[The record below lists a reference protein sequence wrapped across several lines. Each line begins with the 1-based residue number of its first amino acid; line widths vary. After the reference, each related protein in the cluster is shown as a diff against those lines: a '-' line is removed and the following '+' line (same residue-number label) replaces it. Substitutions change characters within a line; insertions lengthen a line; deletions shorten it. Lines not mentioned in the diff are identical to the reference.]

1 MQWKNFFSPL
11 YFREIKR
18 LLIPDYSFIRWLAV
32 FSLIKIFIEF
42 SYIRPILFNY
52 RSRSISQCAAIGS
65 SAVTNPYT
73 SLGLLGTNQIGA
85 IADTGLDVTSCYFSD
100 PYSKVTF
107 STINNPIYNKSAR
120 KVIQYASVPL
130 YSDNFDVVN
139 GHGTHT
145 VGTMVGSVTSSNA
158 DYATSKL
165 FCVVLCCVVL
175 CCVVLCCIVL
185 CCWERSSE
193 GWSGWNIYDFIHR
206 KRFCS

>member
-1 MQWKNFFSPL
+1 M
-11 YFREIKR
+11 
-18 LLIPDYSFIRWLAV
+18 
-32 FSLIKIFIEF
+32 
-42 SYIRPILFNY
+42 
-52 RSRSISQCAAIGS
+52 
-65 SAVTNPYT
+65 
-73 SLGLLGTNQIGA
+73 GTNQIGA

-175 CCVVLCCIVL
+175 CCVVLCCVVL
-185 CCWERSSE
+185 YYVVEKGVVRVEVGGTFMILYIENAFAPKSE
-193 GWSGWNIYDFIHR
+193 GKYKGGNVVESLILGW
-206 KRFCS
+206 K